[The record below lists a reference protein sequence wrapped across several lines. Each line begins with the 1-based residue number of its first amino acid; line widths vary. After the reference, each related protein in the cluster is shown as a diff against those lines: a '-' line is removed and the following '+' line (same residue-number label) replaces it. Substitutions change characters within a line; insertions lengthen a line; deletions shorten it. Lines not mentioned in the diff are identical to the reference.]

1 MPRRKPKNR
10 GGRPCRYTPL
20 VVTTLMVALPRG
32 ESLEK
37 AADLAGIGT
46 TTLYRWLALS
56 RAGDARFAKLAEAVD
71 AVYRGSVNGR
81 MFGDLFSKAALRRI
95 WGAFES
101 GAHQETGG

>member
-20 VVTTLMVALPRG
+20 VVTTLMAALARG

-37 AADLAGIGT
+37 AADAAGIGA

-56 RAGDARFAKLAEAVD
+56 RAGDARSARLAEAVD
-71 AVYRGSVNGR
+71 AVHGGSVNAQ
-81 MFGDLFSKAALRRI
+81 MTDQFLSKAARRGI
-95 WGAFES
+95 WGLGDGIPFRSA
-101 GAHQETGG
+101 